1 MTRLPPEP
9 IRLETFLPEV
19 FREGEA
25 PSQASSEI
33 HRLVRIIESIFAEFG
48 EEIENIPDL
57 FDPHAAPVDFLPWL
71 ASWMA
76 LILRADWDES
86 QQRAVVAKIIPLYA
100 KRGTKSGIE
109 EYLKIYAGEGVTIK
123 DELTPMQLGTSST
136 VGVDTVV
143 GGQPPYFFIVNVAFA
158 EPDPEKL
165 KPKVKAV
172 KDVLDIEKPAHTFY
186 QLNFQGPTLQIGF
199 ASTVGEDTLI

>member
-1 MTRLPPEP
+1 MTRLSPEP
-9 IRLETFLPEV
+9 VRLETFLPEL
-19 FREGEA
+19 FWDGGA
-25 PSQASSEI
+25 PSQVGSEI
-33 HRLVRIIESIFAEFG
+33 HRLVRIIESLFAGFG

-57 FDPHAAPVDFLPWL
+57 FDPHAAPTDFLPWL

-86 QQRAVVAKIIPLYA
+86 QQRAVLAKIIPLYA

-123 DELTPMQLGTSST
+123 DDLSPLQIGASST

-158 EPDPEKL
+158 EPDPERIKL
-165 KPKVKAV
+165 KVKAV
-172 KDVLDIEKPAHTFY
+172 RDVLDIEKPAHTFY
-186 QLNFQGPTLQIGF
+186 QLNFQGPTLQIGV

>member
-9 IRLETFLPEV
+9 IRLETFLPEL
-19 FREGEA
+19 FREGGA
-25 PSQASSEI
+25 PSQASAEI
-33 HRLVRIIESIFAEFG
+33 HRLARIIESIFAEFG
-48 EEIENIPDL
+48 EEIENVPDL
-57 FDPHAAPVDFLPWL
+57 FDPHAAPADFLPWL

-86 QQRAVVAKIIPLYA
+86 QQREVVAKIIPLYA
-100 KRGTKSGIE
+100 KRGTKSGLE
-109 EYLKIYAGEGVTIK
+109 GYLKIYAGEGVTIK
-123 DELTPMQLGTSST
+123 DELTPMQIGASST

-165 KPKVKAV
+165 KLKVKAV

-186 QLNFQGPTLQIGF
+186 HLNFQGPTLQIGV
-199 ASTVGEDTLI
+199 ASTVGTDTLI

>member
-1 MTRLPPEP
+1 MTPLPPEP
-9 IRLETFLPEV
+9 IRLETFLPEL
-19 FREGEA
+19 FREGGA
-25 PSQASSEI
+25 PPQVASQI
-33 HRLVRIIESIFAEFG
+33 QRLVRVIEIIFAKFG
-48 EEIENIPDL
+48 EAIDHIPDL
-57 FDPHAAPVDFLPWL
+57 FDPHAAPPDFLPWL

-86 QQRAVVAKIIPLYA
+86 QQRAVLAKIIPLYA
-100 KRGTKSGIE
+100 KRGTKAGIE

-123 DELTPMQLGTSST
+123 DELTPLQVGASST
-136 VGVDTVV
+136 VGVNTVI

-172 KDVLDIEKPAHTFY
+172 RDVLDIEKPAHTFY
-186 QLNFQGPTLQIGF
+186 QLNFQGPTLQIGI
-199 ASTVGEDTLI
+199 ASTVGTNTLI

>member
-1 MTRLPPEP
+1 MTHVGPEP
-9 IRLETFLPEV
+9 SRLEIFLPEL
-19 FREGEA
+19 FQEGSA
-25 PSQASSEI
+25 PSQVASET
-33 HRLVRIIESIFAEFG
+33 HRLVRIIGSVFAEFG
-48 EEIENIPDL
+48 KAIDNIPDS
-57 FDPHAAPVDFLPWL
+57 FDPQLAPADFLPWL

-76 LILRADWDES
+76 LLLRADWDES
-86 QQRAVVAKIIPLYA
+86 QQRAVLARIIPLYA

-123 DELTPMQLGTSST
+123 DELTPLQIATSST
-136 VGVDTVV
+136 VGIDTVV

-172 KDVLDIEKPAHTFY
+172 RDVLDIEKPAHTYY
-186 QLNFQGPTLQIGF
+186 QLNFQGPTFQIGV
-199 ASTVGEDTLI
+199 ASTIGEDTLI

>member
-1 MTRLPPEP
+1 MTQLSAEP
-9 IRLETFLPEV
+9 IRLEAFLPEL
-19 FREGEA
+19 FQESGA
-25 PSQASSEI
+25 PAQLASEM
-33 HRLVRIIESIFAEFG
+33 HRLVRIVESVFAEFG
-48 EEIENIPDL
+48 ETIDNIPDL
-57 FDPHAAPVDFLPWL
+57 FDSRAAPADFLPWL

-86 QQRAVVAKIIPLYA
+86 QQRAVLAKIIPLYA

-109 EYLKIYAGEGVTIK
+109 EYLKIYAGEGVTIQ
-123 DELTPMQLGTSST
+123 DELTPLQIAVSST
-136 VGVDTVV
+136 VGSDMII

-186 QLNFQGPTLQIGF
+186 QLNFQGPTLQIGV
-199 ASTVGEDTLI
+199 ASTIGTDTLI